1 MCVCM
6 YAFVVCV
13 HMYVCMCVMLIL
25 CCCFCWS
32 YSSTHNAEYIRKY
45 ATEEALCEQN
55 GDAASDRESDISDLS
70 EDEADNME
78 L

>member
-1 MCVCM
+1 MYACVC
-6 YAFVVCV
+6 
-13 HMYVCMCVMLIL
+13 YVSVLLIL
-25 CCCFCWS
+25 V